1 VQRKVFRI
9 EQMMSKRRV
18 PAGPQRDAPPAKP
31 TGADLQN
38 FERDLAAIYQAVEKS
53 RQELAALSGTAIEGA
68 PLCRAGSEL
77 HAAVGGME
85 KATQQILKVTESID
99 ESARALSA
107 TLKDDYKRGLAQDI
121 QDHVAQIFEACNFQ
135 DISGQRIAKAR
146 ATLKFVE
153 DRIRRVLE
161 IWGGIDQFRRNATK
175 AAGNGKMLNGPKLAG
190 DDGHASQRDI
200 DRLFA

>member
-1 VQRKVFRI
+1 MRR
-9 EQMMSKRRV
+9 STKRSR
-18 PAGPQRDAPPAKP
+18 
-31 TGADLQN
+31 
-38 FERDLAAIYQAVEKS
+38 KS